1 MSKAS
6 QFCEVTR
13 FQALSQAYAHAMN
26 FEVPDFGL
34 MQMCVCGIRGRCAM
48 LEPLKEFFA
57 QQRNGYALCCP
68 VVC

>member
-34 MQMCVCGIRGRCAM
+34 MQMCVCVE
-48 LEPLKEFFA
+48 LED
-57 QQRNGYALCCP
+57 
-68 VVC
+68 VVPC